1 MGAKAPHLML
11 STNEV
16 GGNMSLGF
24 LKEAADKVGGHSLKQ
39 AKDDKVEFIKSIGRD
54 LERYVKELA
63 LGEISKQEFEDLVK
77 DLASLEKIEC
87 RRLSAKA
94 KIRAE
99 EIAQGITG
107 IVVDNL
113 CKMIKA

>member
-1 MGAKAPHLML
+1 MPKIDDYLSKIMSGAAGYAKDAIKDLI
-11 STNEV
+11 
-16 GGNMSLGF
+16 
-24 LKEAADKVGGHSLKQ
+24 KQ

-87 RRLSAKA
+87 RKLSAKA

-99 EIAQGITG
+99 EIAQGVTG

-113 CKMIKA
+113 CKLIKA

>member
-1 MGAKAPHLML
+1 MPKIDDYLSKIMSGAAGYAKD
-11 STNEV
+11 
-16 GGNMSLGF
+16 G
-24 LKEAADKVGGHSLKQ
+24 LKDLIKQ

-63 LGEISKQEFEDLVK
+63 SGEISKQEFEDLVK

-87 RRLSAKA
+87 RKLSAKA

-99 EIAQGITG
+99 EIAQGITEM
-107 IVVDNL
+107 VVDNL
-113 CKMIKA
+113 FKLIKD

>member
-1 MGAKAPHLML
+1 MPKIDDYLSKIMSGAAGYAKDEIKDLI
-11 STNEV
+11 
-16 GGNMSLGF
+16 
-24 LKEAADKVGGHSLKQ
+24 KQ

-99 EIAQGITG
+99 EITQGITG

-113 CKMIKA
+113 CKLIKA